1 MHCGHIY
8 SVLKCLLLNVHV
20 CCLEDVIPEKGYMTH
35 IHVSIPGAN
44 VDSQIGLDSFVD
56 SDSAVHHK
64 STQMNTLCV
73 RRVDKKA

>member
-1 MHCGHIY
+1 
-8 SVLKCLLLNVHV
+8 
-20 CCLEDVIPEKGYMTH
+20 MTH

-44 VDSQIGLDSFVD
+44 VDSQIGLENVVD
-56 SDSAVHHK
+56 SDRAVHHR